1 MQSILRVPNLFSF
14 TCTHITRPSESVSS
28 NLIALNVAG
37 GAPGPHLPGAQ
48 PPQRDAAH
56 HPARLQDPPHAEE
69 EDAGGRQQ
77 RRGLGL
83 GRVLG
88 REQAAGAATR
98 LR

>member
-1 MQSILRVPNLFSF
+1 MKSILRVPNLFSF

-28 NLIALNVAG
+28 LIALDVAG
-37 GAPGPHLPGAQ
+37 GAAGPHLPGAQ

-56 HPARLQDPPHAEE
+56 HPARLQDPQDAEE

-83 GRVLG
+83 GRGLR